1 MVKKEFE
8 LEIQSRK
15 NTFNW
20 YKLLLLVCLLSFDHF
35 TV

>member
-20 YKLLLLVCLLSFDHF
+20 YKLVVTGLPLKF
-35 TV
+35 